1 MATIT
6 NFTIDQGSTFSTVI
20 ELDNQQA
27 GLFQLDNYT
36 ARGKIRKGRSSQ
48 SYTLFSCVI
57 SENSP
62 AQDSISIS
70 LTSAQTKQ
78 LSAGRYV
85 YDIEIYTANSPQQVI
100 RILEGQVEI
109 IESIT
114 QANPLGE
121 GIEFKYTEENYVAH
135 DMYHPTTGVKY
146 TATTYANHLTYMGL
160 GYVHVYPIGAD
171 NTNFSSSDAAT
182 SQSAQAQ
189 ASSST
194 QSDASDTTDSS
205 STETQ
210 DSSGGASGGGYSY

>member
-20 ELDNQQA
+20 DLDNQSA
-27 GLFQLDNYT
+27 GLFQLDSYT
-36 ARGKIRKGRSSQ
+36 ARGKIRKSRGSQ
-48 SYTLFSCVI
+48 SYTLFSCAI
-57 SENSP
+57 SNNSP
-62 AQDSISIS
+62 AQDSITVS
-70 LTSAQTKQ
+70 LTAAQTEK
-78 LSAGRYV
+78 LSAGRYL
-85 YDIEIYTANSPQQVI
+85 YDIEIYTTTTPQNVI
-100 RILEGQVEI
+100 RILEGQIEI

-121 GIEFKYTEENYVAH
+121 GIEFEYTEENYVAH

-146 TATTYANHLTYMGL
+146 TAATYTDHKTYAGL

-171 NTNFSSSDAAT
+171 NTNFSSSDAAS
-182 SQSAQAQ
+182 SQGAQEQ

-205 STETQ
+205 STETE
-210 DSSGGASGGGYSY
+210 DSSGGAGGGYTY